1 MGDNMRWRTI
11 SALAVM
17 MLLAASPALAQ
28 GAAQASTGPFE
39 SLRGSWTGSGVVSM
53 KDGARERVRCKAT
66 YDVDG
71 GGSKVSQELRCA
83 SDAYKFDMNSSVVQI
98 GGTLS
103 GIWSESTNR
112 LAGKITGRA
121 TEGGQIDIRAEGDT
135 FTALLAVK
143 TRGDHQTV
151 LMQSP
156 GSKVSEV
163 SITLSRSK

>member
-1 MGDNMRWRTI
+1 MGDNMHWRTI

-163 SITLSRSK
+163 SITLNRSK